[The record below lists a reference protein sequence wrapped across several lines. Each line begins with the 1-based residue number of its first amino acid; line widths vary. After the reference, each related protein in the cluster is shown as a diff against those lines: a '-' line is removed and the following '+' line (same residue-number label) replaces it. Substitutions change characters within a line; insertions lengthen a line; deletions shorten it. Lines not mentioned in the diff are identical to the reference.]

1 MVKMTKNEDELRRNI
16 SLTSTTTTATTNN
29 NNNICINNGYNKHI
43 YAYSKTSDEAAC
55 DDRSPLFL
63 VEDNSGATAGVWG
76 N

>member
-1 MVKMTKNEDELRRNI
+1 MKTNYDEI
-16 SLTSTTTTATTNN
+16 SLSHQQQQQQQQTATN
-29 NNNICINNGYNKHI
+29 NNNICINNGYKKHI